1 MNKSLITYQGKFFNT
16 TINTF
21 LVRMDAVGS
30 ISKGGILIPSSAQK
44 RTDFS
49 GTVVAVSREEERTGL
64 IKIGDRVLVTKNEKR
79 IAPTDDPKNEYR
91 LYNKKELL
99 LCTTPQS

>member
-1 MNKSLITYQGKFFNT
+1 MKSLVTYDGREFNT
-16 TINTF
+16 TVNTF
-21 LVRMDAVGS
+21 LVRMDAVES
-30 ISKGGILIPSSAQK
+30 LSKGGIIIPSTAQK

-49 GTVVAVSREEERTGL
+49 GTVVAVSRTEERTGE
-64 IKIGDRVLVTKNEKR
+64 IKVGDRVLVTKNEKR
-79 IAPTDDPKNEYR
+79 IAPTDDPKSEYR